1 MYISRVEIDKSKKSV
16 LKKLTHLGSYHAWVE
31 ESFPKEFELKIR
43 TRKLWRIDKIDN
55 KEYLIIVSE
64 EKPDLKAM
72 EKFGVKGSAHT
83 KDYQSFLDSLEVGS
97 KMMFR
102 AILNPIISVPSIDKS
117 ARGKARP
124 CTTKEE
130 QVNYLVKRS
139 ETNGFKLENDT
150 LQVLDGHADLFKK
163 TNKGVRSVTF
173 LKASYEGVLTVTDLD
188 AFKKALT
195 NGLGKNK
202 AYGFGLMTVIPLG

>member
-1 MYISRVEIDKSKKSV
+1 MYISRVEIDKTKKSISQ
-16 LKKLTHLGSYHAWVE
+16 KLTHLGSYHAWVE

-64 EKPDLKAM
+64 EKPDLKAL
-72 EKFGVKGSAHT
+72 EKFGVKGSAQT
-83 KDYQSFLDSLEVGS
+83 KDYQSFLNSIKVGS

-102 AILNPIISVPSIDKS
+102 TVLNPIIAIPSVDKY
-117 ARGKARP
+117 ARGKVRP

-130 QVNYLVKRS
+130 QVNYLTKRS
-139 ETNGFKLENDT
+139 ELNGFKLELDS

-163 TNKGVRSVTF
+163 TNKGVKVVPF
-173 LKASYEGVLTVTDLD
+173 LKASYEGVLTVTDLE
-188 AFKKALT
+188 AFKKILT

-202 AYGFGLMTVIPLG
+202 AYGFGLMTIIPLR